1 MCVIHLFVIYN
12 ETDYRQFII
21 FYLILVF
28 NRYNLPEGT
37 KSLALVV
44 EDLDGGEPDGPIVPW
59 VHWVVVNIPPTL
71 KGLPEGFSGKG
82 EELGGE
88 YSKIKEGIHYWKQP
102 GWRGPVLPHHGHRF
116 EFKLYALDDELHFG
130 NKVPDENI
138 YLFSTPHIMY

>member
-1 MCVIHLFVIYN
+1 M
-12 ETDYRQFII
+12 
-21 FYLILVF
+21 
-28 NRYNLPEGT
+28 PEGT